1 MTTGKNGNITPIIK
15 KERKEDLENYGSV
28 SLTSVPGKIMQ
39 IFPEAMLSHIQD
51 EEVVRDNTAS
61 PRSDHV

>member
-39 IFPEAMLSHIQD
+39 IFPEAMLSHVQD
-51 EEVVRDNTAS
+51 EEVV
-61 PRSDHV
+61 